1 MSLKRSLRPSA
12 RGLSLINHPLEH
24 MYQHTHQRTYLL
36 EHIPVHLL
44 VPAYIRACAHARNKT
59 AGGLG
64 GVASLKEE
72 TRFLNTAIDT
82 TLEMEEVIFNGKKK
96 GLG

>member
-44 VPAYIRACAHARNKT
+44 VPAYIRACAHARTKT

-64 GVASLKEE
+64 GGSFFKG
-72 TRFLNTAIDT
+72 RDRIPKHDDRHDSR
-82 TLEMEEVIFNGKKK
+82 NGR
-96 GLG
+96 GNF